1 MPSYILFFCGM
12 AHLLDLVNVA
22 SALADL
28 VHDVANVVG
37 EPLVLPA
44 HLLQGGEAL
53 RVPVAHA
60 EQLAGRSAAIA
71 LTIKGKSH
79 KMKKV
84 NFKRN
89 FRSVC
94 TSSELVSQ
102 IYYGRGILYEVYL
115 RRKKSN

>member
-1 MPSYILFFCGM
+1 V

-28 VHDVANVVG
+28 VHDVPNVVG

-44 HLLQGGEAL
+44 HLLQRGETL

-60 EQLAGRSAAIA
+60 EQLAGGSAAIA
-71 LTIKGKSH
+71 LNKGRVSQNAIAH
-79 KMKKV
+79 VKKV

-94 TSSELVSQ
+94 TSNKLVSQ
-102 IYYGRGILYEVYL
+102 IYLRKRHIFYEICCIFAIIL
-115 RRKKSN
+115 RR